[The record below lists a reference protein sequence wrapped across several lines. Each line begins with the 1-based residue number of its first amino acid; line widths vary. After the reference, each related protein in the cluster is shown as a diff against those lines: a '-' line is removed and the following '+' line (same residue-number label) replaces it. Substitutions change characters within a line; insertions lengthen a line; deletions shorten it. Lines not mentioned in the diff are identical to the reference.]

1 MDPTVARA
9 AYGSMPS
16 TATGA
21 PSADTGVNEFDSFI
35 HADLCAGVT
44 GAPDVGANQFG
55 FIQPF
60 ALNSAM
66 PLGKPPAPA
75 QDIAS
80 LVLDWASSP
89 GAHTAASTGAPTNST
104 SSVSSTA
111 STGASEP
118 YAFQNSPIW
127 APSAAPERPLHES
140 VDRTGFVGLATK
152 PDPDAPPLALL
163 LKDENAGKPLY
174 RASPDDKRRKLGHPG
189 AHPGIDTRPRAV
201 TMPEI
206 GKRVSPDPA
215 ELQRT
220 ARKPQSG
227 ARRPPPSASQVTE
240 AGQPFPVID
249 TSAKHS
255 SLFIP
260 PDTSGL
266 TKREARL
273 VKNRAAA
280 FLSRQ
285 RKREQFE
292 ELSGKCRHLARLAWL
307 LYESLLDTA
316 RHAPNSASPTGVP
329 NGAERVLSATP
340 LGAQLLHESED
351 VRAVFQ
357 QLISQQGAI
366 LFDNH
371 YDHHDTYASKPA
383 AANQGTPAAPA
394 PDDIHVQ
401 LERARAEAAQARK
414 DAEQAR
420 SECAALR
427 AHLQQRASDTASP
440 GAAPS
445 ASEPATAPAA
455 APSAAPPA
463 EPAADACPN
472 AMALFVLLGMA
483 LVRRS
488 SSAVPADLLQ
498 ELNGAGQAPLHE
510 LLAGAEEHHKGLVQL
525 RVSRRENEGVLCT
538 LTTEPE
544 AECAW
549 SATPDHAHADGGSDT
564 SVPSL
569 SSASPT
575 LSSLSASSTSTRRTR
590 RVLALCTGSQ
600 GDARRIAHLD
610 VELMRNLHAH
620 HLDAW
625 AAEFAAPLLARKDA
639 ELPAEA
645 VNQLAA
651 QLQGADL
658 QSRFLLV
665 ASLEDEGSPVHLVLY
680 ARRTTTG
687 EAAAPA
693 QADAARAAAALR
705 DVVHSLSADADVAE
719 HASAML
725 PSADAAKPAEE
736 RPPSLFQVTFRP

>member
-16 TATGA
+16 TASGA
-21 PSADTGVNEFDSFI
+21 PSTDTGVSEFDSFI

-60 ALNSAM
+60 ALNSTM
-66 PLGKPPAPA
+66 PLIKPPAST
-75 QDIAS
+75 QDLAS
-80 LVLDWASSP
+80 LTLDWAGSP
-89 GAHTAASTGAPTNST
+89 GAHTTATTGAPTNST
-104 SSVSSTA
+104 SSVSSAA

-127 APSAAPERPLHES
+127 ASSAATERSLHES
-140 VDRTGFVGLATK
+140 VDRTAFSGLPTK

-163 LKDENAGKPLY
+163 LKDENAGKSLY
-174 RASPDDKRRKLGHPG
+174 RTSPDDKRRKLGHPVV
-189 AHPGIDTRPRAV
+189 HPGVETRPRAV

-206 GKRVSPDPA
+206 GKRGSPDA
-215 ELQRT
+215 ADLQHT

-227 ARRPPPSASQVTE
+227 ARRPPPSASQMTE

-316 RHAPNSASPTGVP
+316 RYAPNNTSPAGVP
-329 NGAERVLSATP
+329 SGAERVLNATP
-340 LGAQLLHESED
+340 LGAQLRHESDD

-357 QLISQQGAI
+357 QLVSQQGAI
-366 LFDNH
+366 LLDSH
-371 YDHHDTYASKPA
+371 YDHHDTFAPKPA
-383 AANQGTPAAPA
+383 AANQGASVASA
-394 PDDIHVQ
+394 SDDVHAQ
-401 LERARAEAAQARK
+401 LARARAEAAQAQK

-420 SECAALR
+420 SESAALR
-427 AHLQQRASDTASP
+427 AHLQQQA
-440 GAAPS
+440 GEVAPPS
-445 ASEPATAPAA
+445 A
-455 APSAAPPA
+455 APSAAPQA
-463 EPAADACPN
+463 EKPAAAPTAVHTAETCPN

-483 LVRRS
+483 LVRRA
-488 SSAVPADLLQ
+488 SSAIPTDLLQ
-498 ELNGAGQAPLHE
+498 ELHGAGQAPLHE
-510 LLAGAEEHHKGLVQL
+510 LLAGADEQHKGLVQL
-525 RVSRRENEGVLCT
+525 RVSRRENEAVLCT
-538 LTTEPE
+538 LTAEPE
-544 AECAW
+544 AERAL
-549 SATPDHAHADGGSDT
+549 SATPDHAHADGSSDT
-564 SVPSL
+564 SMPSL

-575 LSSLSASSTSTRRTR
+575 LSSLSSSSTSARRMR
-590 RVLALCTGSQ
+590 RVLALCAGTQ
-600 GDARRIAHLD
+600 GDAQRVAYLD
-610 VELMRNLHAH
+610 ADLLRNLQAH

-625 AAEFAAPLLARKDA
+625 AAEFAAPLLARKDV
-639 ELPAEA
+639 ELPTEA
-645 VNQLAA
+645 VDRLMVQLH
-651 QLQGADL
+651 GADL

-665 ASLEDEGSPVHLVLY
+665 ASLEDEGAPVHLVLY
-680 ARRTTTG
+680 ARRMPAA

-693 QADAARAAAALR
+693 PAAAARAAAALKN
-705 DVVHSLSADADVAE
+705 VVHSLSTDGDVAE
-719 HASAML
+719 HASVVL
-725 PSADAAKPAEE
+725 PPADAAKPAEE

>member
-9 AYGSMPS
+9 AYGPMPS

-66 PLGKPPAPA
+66 SLVKPPAQA
-75 QDIAS
+75 QDLAS
-80 LVLDWASSP
+80 LTLDWAGSP
-89 GAHTAASTGAPTNST
+89 SAHTTATTGAPTNST

-118 YAFQNSPIW
+118 YTFQNSPIW
-127 APSAAPERPLHES
+127 APAAAPERPLHES
-140 VDRTGFVGLATK
+140 VDRTAFAGLPAK
-152 PDPDAPPLALL
+152 SDPDAPPLALL
-163 LKDENAGKPLY
+163 LKDENAGKSLY

-189 AHPGIDTRPRAV
+189 VHPGVDTRPRAV

-206 GKRVSPDPA
+206 GKRASPDAADLPH
-215 ELQRT
+215 T

-316 RHAPNSASPTGVP
+316 RYAPNNTNPAGVP
-329 NGAERVLSATP
+329 SGAERVLSATP
-340 LGAQLLHESED
+340 LGAQLRHESDD

-357 QLISQQGAI
+357 QLVSQQGAI
-366 LFDNH
+366 LLDSH
-371 YDHHDTYASKPA
+371 YDHHDAFAPKPT
-383 AANQGTPAAPA
+383 AANQGASAASP
-394 PDDIHVQ
+394 PDDLHTQ
-401 LERARAEAAQARK
+401 LASARAEAAQARK

-427 AHLQQRASDTASP
+427 AHLQQRAGD
-440 GAAPS
+440 AATPS
-445 ASEPATAPAA
+445 AM
-455 APSAAPPA
+455 PSAAPQPA
-463 EPAADACPN
+463 EPAATPAAAHAAADACPN

-483 LVRRS
+483 LVRRAS
-488 SSAVPADLLQ
+488 NVVPTDLLQ
-498 ELNGAGQAPLHE
+498 ELHGAGQTPLHE

-525 RVSRRENEGVLCT
+525 RVSRRENEAVLCT

-544 AECAW
+544 AERAG
-549 SATPDHAHADGGSDT
+549 SDTPDHAHADGSSDT

-575 LSSLSASSTSTRRTR
+575 LSSLSSSSTSTRRMR
-590 RVLALCTGSQ
+590 RVLALCTGTQ
-600 GDARRIAHLD
+600 GDAQRVAYLD
-610 VELMRNLHAH
+610 ADLLRNLHAY

-639 ELPAEA
+639 ELPTEA
-645 VNQLAA
+645 VDRLAA
-651 QLQGADL
+651 QLHGADL

-665 ASLEDEGSPVHLVLY
+665 GSLEDEGAPVHLVLY
-680 ARRTTTG
+680 ARRMPAA
-687 EAAAPA
+687 EAAAPVPA
-693 QADAARAAAALR
+693 AAARAATALQ
-705 DVVHSLSADADVAE
+705 DVVHSLSTDADVAE
-719 HASAML
+719 HASVVL
-725 PSADAAKPAEE
+725 PPADAAKPAEE